1 MTRKAMP
8 TPDSMSGCWFE
19 NDTLHLD
26 EANLD
31 AARRDFLAPTTALS
45 LEGCAPSWV
54 AGHVLAPAW
63 QPSAPNISGSIV
75 HDTLE
80 QLFQQSPEARTE
92 DTYQQIVEDTLA
104 KIVQQHPLSPAQRDS
119 LVELLYKNWR
129 GLNEIVSPRE
139 ISVWATEHKIQGE
152 IGGVPFRGYADLVV
166 ENEQGLQ
173 LVDYKTGKT
182 PTSYKIRKYG
192 DHHGKQITAYTMVLA
207 QQTGGSLQ
215 DSQLWYTAEAN
226 RRVVKSRRGLQSQIR
241 ALFRSSWGA
250 LSQAVESNQWA
261 TKPGALC
268 GWCPLVAVCP
278 AARNGGYKPRAGG
291 LPEAHDPRLPQPD
304 APSVAARNP
313 AESDSPHGRSMETKT
328 LQETRPPEE
337 TSSLPAIPVLFG
349 ENKTWEKMAGDKLNG
364 NHYSVQGTFGTIT
377 LATSLIG
384 GANLK
389 VTKPRVE
396 TMARCL
402 ERCVATAQNR
412 ISDSHSPGDGIATR
426 LRGALRTYIE
436 QCPPPIGDSHTV
448 EELRAWGGKAVNYMV
463 FQATVAHSM
472 LLNPDKDLDLSVLF

>member
-1 MTRKAMP
+1 MLR
-8 TPDSMSGCWFE
+8 
-19 NDTLHLD
+19 LD
-26 EANLD
+26 RANLD
-31 AARRDFLAPTTALS
+31 AAKRDFLAPTTALS
-45 LEGCAPSWV
+45 LGGCVASWV
-54 AGHVLAPAW
+54 AGHVIAPEW
-63 QPSAPNISGSIV
+63 FPSAPSVSGSIV
-75 HDTLE
+75 HDTFE
-80 QLFQQSPEARTE
+80 QLFQQAPAERTE
-92 DTYQQIVEDTLA
+92 TTYRQIVENTLA
-104 KIVQQHPLSPAQRDS
+104 EVSRLHPLSPTQRDS

-139 ISVWATEHKIQGE
+139 VSVWATEHKIQGD
-152 IGGVPFRGYADLVV
+152 ISGVPFRGYADLIV
-166 ENEQGLQ
+166 ENERGLQ

-192 DHHGKQITAYTMVLA
+192 DHHGQQITAYTMVLA
-207 QQTGGSLQ
+207 QQTGGILQ

-226 RRVVKSRRGLQSQIR
+226 RRVVKPRRGLQSQIC
-241 ALFRSSWGA
+241 ALFRSSWDT
-250 LSQAVESNQWA
+250 LVQAVDSNRWV

-278 AARNGGYKPRAGG
+278 AAGSGGYKPRAGG
-291 LPEAHDPRLPQPD
+291 LPDVKDSRLPQLDIPD
-304 APSVAARNP
+304 IGGLREPVEACAPHR
-313 AESDSPHGRSMETKT
+313 GSMETNV
-328 LQETRPPEE
+328 LQETHLPEE
-337 TSSLPAIPVLFG
+337 TGVLPAIPVLFG
-349 ENKTWEKMAGDKLNG
+349 ENKAWEKMAGDKLNG

-377 LATSLIG
+377 LAASLIG

-402 ERCVATAQNR
+402 ERCVTTAQNR
-412 ISDSHSPGDGIATR
+412 ISDSHSPGDGIASR

-448 EELRAWGGKAVNYMV
+448 EELRAWGGKAVGYMV